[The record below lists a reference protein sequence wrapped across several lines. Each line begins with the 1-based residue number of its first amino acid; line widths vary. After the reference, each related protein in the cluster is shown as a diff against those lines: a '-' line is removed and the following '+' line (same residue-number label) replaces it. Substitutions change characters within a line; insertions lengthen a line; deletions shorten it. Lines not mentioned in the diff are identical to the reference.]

1 VWIEDDEEKYLPAKV
16 QKGFTA
22 GEATTVRT
30 EDGEDHK
37 LDAKQSTAVIECNDE
52 VLNSN
57 VQDLINISDL
67 NEMSILHSLR
77 IRFKEDKIYTSISA
91 ILVSVNPFRLL
102 PLYTPEIL
110 AKYRDGNPRDLA
122 PHVFQSANTAYTDML
137 SNNLDQSVVISG
149 ESGAGKSEAMKL
161 ILQFL
166 TVVSGRASGTGE
178 GGNASSVRL
187 EQQILAANPISRSLR

>member
-1 VWIEDDEEKYLPAKV
+1 MKFDPGSWVWIEDDEEKYIPCKV
-16 QKGFTA
+16 LTGFTA
-22 GEATTVRT
+22 GDAATVRS
-30 EDGEDHK
+30 EDGEDYK
-37 LDAKQSTAVIECNDE
+37 LDAKASGKVLECNEE

-57 VQDLINISDL
+57 IDDLISISDL

-102 PLYTPEIL
+102 PIYTPEIL
-110 AKYRDGNPRDLA
+110 AKYRDSSNGKDLP
-122 PHVFQSANTAYTDML
+122 PHVFQSANTAYSDML
-137 SNNLDQSVVISG
+137 ENQLDQSVVISG

-166 TVVSGRASGTGE
+166 TVVSTCCRWW
-178 GGNASSVRL
+178 
-187 EQQILAANPISRSLR
+187 